1 MLAEQLN
8 AALTKLMRG
17 SDVTPDTS
25 LDMGLR
31 FESLRGYGRL
41 PGGRENRGRPLTNEQ
56 IVAAILGLI
65 ATQPS
70 WAGHVATI
78 IAKLKPIGGKS
89 DLFGG
94 ADTLTNALAHVLT
107 DNATAASIVSVR
119 LSVAEAG
126 TNSHGLAVLTYEHD
140 GNRHDL
146 TFVSDTAVSLL
157 QPGSQFDAE
166 LRNAPISRELV
177 LNRRFFE
184 RLARDI
190 GNTRAHPSPSVGD
203 GCEYDKEDADLA
215 RRKRLGA
222 TPTSRYLNI
231 GVDNQ
236 VTWPNKEMLV
246 EFDRYKLVLM
256 PKTKEHVQ
264 SIHIDLYANQ
274 LSMEEAMTVVNR
286 FLSLMTWCDDQY
298 AIAQDGWAGNS
309 IPVAVPKLNLAFTT
323 TYDWIF
329 NRSIPDSDDARLALA
344 LYREAR
350 NAEQNFMVSYAVLNY
365 YKIIEIRHPGWPSST
380 KWVADNLPPILND
393 PRDQTGITTFLSA
406 CGQEKPET
414 YIYAACRVAVAH
426 ASQARPSD
434 PDDLVELRRL
444 HVAADVMRRLARRF
458 ISVELDVSDS
468 PFSEIDPTK
477 LASD

>member
-8 AALTKLMRG
+8 AALIKLMRG

-25 LDMGLR
+25 LDMALR

-78 IAKLKPIGGKS
+78 IAKLKPVGGKS

-107 DNATAASIVSVR
+107 DKATAASIVSVR

-126 TNSHGLAVLTYEHD
+126 TNSHGIAVLTYEHD
-140 GNRHDL
+140 DTRHDL
-146 TFVSDTAVSLL
+146 TFVRDTAVSLL

-190 GNTRAHPSPSVGD
+190 GNTRANPSPSVGD
-203 GCEYDKEDADLA
+203 GSEYDKEDADLA

-236 VTWPNKEMLV
+236 VTWPNKETLV
-246 EFDRYKLVLM
+246 AFDRYKLVLM
-256 PKTKEHVQ
+256 PKTKENVQ
-264 SIHIDLYANQ
+264 SIHIDLHATR

-309 IPVAVPKLNLAFTT
+309 VPVAVPKLNLAFTT
-323 TYDWIF
+323 TYHWIF
-329 NRSIPDSDDARLALA
+329 NRSIPDSDGARRALA

-365 YKIIEIRHPGWPSST
+365 YKIIEIRYPGGPASM
-380 KWVADNLPPILND
+380 KWVADNLPPILDD
-393 PRDQTGITTFLSA
+393 PREQTGIATFLSA
-406 CGQEKPET
+406 CGQEAPEM

-426 ASQARPSD
+426 VSPNRPSD

-468 PFSEIDPTK
+468 PFGEAERTK

>member
-8 AALTKLMRG
+8 AALIKLMSG

-25 LDMGLR
+25 LDMGVR
-31 FESLRGYGRL
+31 FESLRSYGRL
-41 PGGRENRGRPLTNEQ
+41 PRGRENRGRPLTNEQ

-78 IAKLKPIGGKS
+78 IAKLKPVGGKS

-126 TNSHGLAVLTYEHD
+126 TNSHGLAVLTYELD
-140 GNRHDL
+140 STRHDL
-146 TFVSDTAVSLL
+146 TLVSDTAVSLL

-190 GNTRAHPSPSVGD
+190 GNARANPSPSVGD
-203 GCEYDKEDADLA
+203 GSEYDKEDADLA

-236 VTWPNKEMLV
+236 VTWPNKETLI

-264 SIHIDLYANQ
+264 SIHIDLHSTR

-309 IPVAVPKLNLAFTT
+309 VPVAVPKLNLAFTT
-323 TYDWIF
+323 TYHWIF
-329 NRSIPDSDDARLALA
+329 NRSIPDSDDALRALA

-365 YKIIEIRHPGWPSST
+365 YKIIEIRHPGWPAST

-393 PRDQTGITTFLSA
+393 PSDQTGIATFLSA
-406 CGQEKPET
+406 CGQEVPEM

-426 ASQARPSD
+426 VSPNKPSD

-468 PFSEIDPTK
+468 PFGETE
-477 LASD
+477 